1 MAFPCFPNTSSSDL
15 FTIPKHP
22 THPTQPMPQNEA
34 VMVSFPSGK
43 YVTHSTT
50 TSSIFTQYVEQEP
63 PSWQQPPQ
71 FQLMRNPTAQP
82 LVGLGQP
89 VTGNDTSEPHLPEVI
104 KNALLLLAYP
114 EQQHSSITPRAER
127 KTKEKHTELSNFPSE
142 DNMIDSLLSSDEKYQ
157 TALSPDDLKKTVSDN
172 YTPES
177 TLSSKEIIEKYIPSQ
192 TEKRTRKPRVCLTEH
207 AKAELMQKILTG
219 DKKNAELAREYNISS
234 ETVQSYRRKIGVLLR
249 LPRKTEKVL
258 SGEETADLYMDERL
272 SDDKLQKKYDISSST
287 LGGIAKS
294 AGLDT
299 KKDHKTRTR
308 LTLDDELKLRA
319 DLSEKGTARLS
330 NSALA
335 AKYNVAETT
344 IRRRIKQHELPQ
356 KHYLCDVS
364 DKFKKYFQR
373 DSSITPRAERKTKE
387 KHIDLSDIPSEDN
400 MIDSILSSDEKYQT
414 TLSPDDL
421 KKTVS
426 DNYTPESTL
435 SKEIIEKYIPS
446 QTEKRTR
453 KPRVCLTEHAKF
465 ELMQKIL
472 TGDKKDAELAREYN
486 ISLDTVQVLRRNMG
500 ILLRP
505 PRKTEKV
512 LSGEETADLYM
523 DERLSDDKLQKK
535 YDISSSTLGWIA
547 KSADLDTKKD
557 HKKRTKLT
565 LDDEVKLRADLREK
579 GKARLSNVALAAKY
593 KIGKTTLQRRI
604 KRYDLLQKYHLC
616 AVSDKFKKYFQP
628 GSSFLSGEDYVNPV
642 TNR

>member
-63 PSWQQPPQ
+63 PLWQQPPQ

-127 KTKEKHTELSNFPSE
+127 QTKEKHTELSDFPSE

-157 TALSPDDLKKTVSDN
+157 TALSPADSKKTVSDN

-192 TEKRTRKPRVCLTEH
+192 TEKRTRKPRVCLIEH

-219 DKKNAELAREYNISS
+219 DKKNAELAMEYNISS
-234 ETVQSYRRKIGVLLR
+234 EAVQSYRRKIREFLR
-249 LPRKTEKVL
+249 PPRKTEKVL
-258 SGEETADLYMDERL
+258 SGEETADLYMDEHL

-330 NSALA
+330 NPALA
-335 AKYNVAETT
+335 FKYNVAETT
-344 IRRRIKQHELPQ
+344 IRRRIKEHGLQ
-356 KHYLCDVS
+356 
-364 DKFKKYFQR
+364 
-373 DSSITPRAERKTKE
+373 E
-387 KHIDLSDIPSEDN
+387 KHIELSDFPSEDN
-400 MIDSILSSDEKYQT
+400 MIDSLLSSDEKYQT
-414 TLSPDDL
+414 ELSPDDL

-426 DNYTPESTL
+426 DNYKPESTLSKEIIEKYIPSQTELSPDDLKKTVSDNYKPESTL

-453 KPRVCLTEHAKF
+453 KQRVCLTEHAKA
-465 ELMQKIL
+465 ELMEKIR
-472 TGDKKDAELAREYN
+472 TSDKKNAELAREYN
-486 ISLDTVQVLRRNMG
+486 IPSETVKFYRRKMV
-500 ILLRP
+500 LLRSP
-505 PRKTEKV
+505 KKTEKV

-523 DERLSDDKLQKK
+523 DEHLSDDKLQKK
-535 YDISSSTLGWIA
+535 YDISSSTLGGIA
-547 KSADLDTKKD
+547 KSAGLDTKKD

-565 LDDEVKLRADLREK
+565 LDDEVKLKIDLSKK

-593 KIGKTTLQRRI
+593 
-604 KRYDLLQKYHLC
+604 HW
-616 AVSDKFKKYFQP
+616 
-628 GSSFLSGEDYVNPV
+628 
-642 TNR
+642 

>member
-15 FTIPKHP
+15 FTIP
-22 THPTQPMPQNEA
+22 THPMPENEA

-43 YVTHSTT
+43 YVTHSIT

-63 PSWQQPPQ
+63 PLWQQPPQ
-71 FQLMRNPTAQP
+71 FQLMRNPAAQP

-127 KTKEKHTELSNFPSE
+127 QTKEKHIELSDFPSE
-142 DNMIDSLLSSDEKYQ
+142 DNMIDSLLSRDEKYQ
-157 TALSPDDLKKTVSDN
+157 TVLSPDDLKKTVSDN

-177 TLSSKEIIEKYIPSQ
+177 TLSSKEIIEEYIPSQ

-299 KKDHKTRTR
+299 KKDHKKRTR
-308 LTLDDELKLRA
+308 LTLDDELKL
-319 DLSEKGTARLS
+319 K
-330 NSALA
+330 
-335 AKYNVAETT
+335 
-344 IRRRIKQHELPQ
+344 
-356 KHYLCDVS
+356 
-364 DKFKKYFQR
+364 
-373 DSSITPRAERKTKE
+373 
-387 KHIDLSDIPSEDN
+387 IDLS
-400 MIDSILSSDEKYQT
+400 K
-414 TLSPDDL
+414 
-421 KKTVS
+421 
-426 DNYTPESTL
+426 
-435 SKEIIEKYIPS
+435 
-446 QTEKRTR
+446 
-453 KPRVCLTEHAKF
+453 
-465 ELMQKIL
+465 
-472 TGDKKDAELAREYN
+472 
-486 ISLDTVQVLRRNMG
+486 
-500 ILLRP
+500 
-505 PRKTEKV
+505 
-512 LSGEETADLYM
+512 
-523 DERLSDDKLQKK
+523 
-535 YDISSSTLGWIA
+535 
-547 KSADLDTKKD
+547 
-557 HKKRTKLT
+557 
-565 LDDEVKLRADLREK
+565 K

-593 KIGKTTLQRRI
+593 NIGKTTIHRRL
-604 KRYDLLQKYHLC
+604 KKYDLLRKYIY
-616 AVSDKFKKYFQP
+616 AP
-628 GSSFLSGEDYVNPV
+628 
-642 TNR
+642 

>member
-15 FTIPKHP
+15 LTIP
-22 THPTQPMPQNEA
+22 THPMPENEA

-43 YVTHSTT
+43 YVTHSIT

-63 PSWQQPPQ
+63 PSWQQPPPQ

-89 VTGNDTSEPHLPEVI
+89 VTSNDTPEPHLPAVI
-104 KNALLLLAYP
+104 KNALWSLIYP

-142 DNMIDSLLSSDEKYQ
+142 DNMIDSLLSRDEKYQ
-157 TALSPDDLKKTVSDN
+157 TVLSPDDLKKTVSD
-172 YTPES
+172 ES
-177 TLSSKEIIEKYIPSQ
+177 TLSKEIIEKYIPSQ

-299 KKDHKTRTR
+299 KKDHKKRTR

-335 AKYNVAETT
+335 AKYNIAETT
-344 IRRRIKQHELPQ
+344 IRRRIKQHELQQ
-356 KHYLCDVS
+356 KSYLCDVS

-387 KHIDLSDIPSEDN
+387 KHIDLSNFPSEDN
-400 MIDSILSSDEKYQT
+400 MIDSLLSRDEKYQT
-414 TLSPDDL
+414 VLSPDDL

-435 SKEIIEKYIPS
+435 SSKEIIEKYIPS

-465 ELMQKIL
+465 ELMKKIL

-593 KIGKTTLQRRI
+593 NIGKTTLQRRL

-628 GSSFLSGEDYVNPV
+628 GSSFLSGEAYVNPV